1 MLGHRSSAA
10 LGKEEQRRRML
21 SEPVGRLILSLGGPT
36 TVIMAVTTIYLI
48 SNVFFISK
56 LGTSANA
63 AASVVFAIFAFFNA
77 VGYTF
82 GRGAESKIEIS
93 LSACDDTEASRFA
106 STSFFSVIL
115 IGTLTALLGIKYVEG
130 LMRLLGATDSILP
143 YAVDYSRHVLLSAP
157 FACSAFVMNNILRA
171 EGKAVYSM
179 RGLLGG
185 SLLNIVL
192 TPVLIFPLKMG
203 IAGAGAATLVSQCV
217 SFVILYEYFLRGKS
231 ITRLTLAG
239 VSRDP
244 REYYDIF
251 RIGSPSMTR
260 QGFSSLSTAALN
272 YAAGAYGDAAI
283 AAMSVVSRVVM
294 FLFAI
299 VTGITQGFLP
309 VAAYNYGAKQYAR
322 IRQGFWFTVRA
333 GLLCMSVI
341 SLLTY
346 IFAREIVTAF
356 SYGDSAIIGVGTFAL
371 RCQAAVFILQPLFIV
386 TEMMMQ
392 ELGFAARASVL
403 ASLRQGIFFLPMLAV
418 LPSFM
423 GLDGVAVSQAA
434 ANVMTLFATLPF
446 VYSFMK
452 LLDTKEKAM
461 PDSTETTASAKN

>member
-1 MLGHRSSAA
+1 MLGHQSSAA

-21 SEPVGRLILSLGGPT
+21 SEPVGRLLLSLGGPT
-36 TVIMAVTTIYLI
+36 TVTMAVTTLYLI
-48 SNVFFISK
+48 SNVYFVSK

-63 AASVVFAIFAFFNA
+63 ATSVVFVIFAFFNA

-93 LSACDDTEASRFA
+93 LSSGDDTEASRFA
-106 STSFFSVIL
+106 STSFFTVIF
-115 IGTLTALLGIKYVEG
+115 IGIVTAVLGIKYVVG
-130 LMRLLGATDSILP
+130 LMRLLGATETILP
-143 YAVDYSRHVLLSAP
+143 YAVDYSRHVLFSAP

-171 EGKAVYSM
+171 EGKAAYSM

-192 TPVLIFPLKMG
+192 TPVLIFSLKMG
-203 IAGAGAATLVSQCV
+203 IAGAGIAMLVSQFV

-231 ITRLTLAG
+231 ITKLRLTS

-251 RIGSPSMTR
+251 RIGSPSLTR

-272 YAAGAYGDAAI
+272 YAAGPYGDAAI

-322 IRQGFWFTVRA
+322 IREGFWFTIKI
-333 GLLCMSVI
+333 GSLCMIVI
-341 SLLTY
+341 SVLTY
-346 IFAREIVTAF
+346 IFAREIVTVF
-356 SYGDSAIIGVGTFAL
+356 SYGDAAIIGVGTFTL
-371 RCQAAVFILQPLFIV
+371 RCQAAVFILQPIFII

-403 ASLRQGIFFLPMLAV
+403 ASLRQGIFFMPMLV
-418 LPSFM
+418 ILPAFM
-423 GLDGVAVSQAA
+423 GVDGVAVSQAA
-434 ANVMTLFATLPF
+434 ANVLTFFATLPF
-446 VYSFMK
+446 VRSFLKM
-452 LLDTKEKAM
+452 LDTKERSMLDPAVVK
-461 PDSTETTASAKN
+461 D

>member
-1 MLGHRSSAA
+1 MLGHQSSAA

-36 TVIMAVTTIYLI
+36 TVIMTVTTLYLI
-48 SNVFFISK
+48 SNVYFVSK

-63 AASVVFAIFAFFNA
+63 ATSVVFVIFAFFNA

-93 LSACDDTEASRFA
+93 LSSGDDTEASRFA
-106 STSFFSVIL
+106 STSFFTVIF
-115 IGTLTALLGIKYVEG
+115 IGIVTAVLGIKYVVG
-130 LMRLLGATDSILP
+130 LMRLLGATESILP
-143 YAVDYSRHVLLSAP
+143 YAVDYSRHVLFSAP

-171 EGKAVYSM
+171 EGKAAYSM
-179 RGLLGG
+179 RGLLCG

-192 TPVLIFPLKMG
+192 TPVLIFSLKMG
-203 IAGAGAATLVSQCV
+203 IAGAGVAMLVSQFV

-231 ITRLTLAG
+231 ITKLRLTSI
-239 VSRDP
+239 SRDP

-251 RIGSPSMTR
+251 RIGSPSLT
-260 QGFSSLSTAALN
+260 TAALN
-272 YAAGAYGDAAI
+272 YAAGPYGDAAI

-322 IRQGFWFTVRA
+322 IREGFWFTIKI
-333 GLLCMSVI
+333 GSLCMIAISV
-341 SLLTY
+341 LTY
-346 IFAREIVTAF
+346 IFAREIVTVF
-356 SYGDSAIIGVGTFAL
+356 SYGDAAIIGVGTFTL
-371 RCQAAVFILQPLFIV
+371 RCQAAVFILQPIFII

-403 ASLRQGIFFLPMLAV
+403 ASLRQGIFFMPMLV
-418 LPSFM
+418 ILPAFM
-423 GLDGVAVSQAA
+423 GVDGVAVSQAA
-434 ANVMTLFATLPF
+434 ANVLTFFATLPF
-446 VYSFMK
+446 VCSFMK